1 MNRYLINIL
10 SMALVLLAT
19 SFSEGHNRSN
29 LLVVSPK
36 NLAPF
41 VDSESRGAT
50 LIGAYELA
58 AGETFSSILSDVGF
72 QSQEAHKI
80 VLAITP
86 FINLKK
92 LKSSTKISF
101 YSDGL
106 LNCCRSFHIRK
117 IVIEPLEGDA
127 VKLVSAGQEWLDTAG
142 RIPTNTWAAEKVPV
156 KVETRLVRFA
166 ANISQG
172 NLWRSAA
179 SAGIDPAAVSIFTDV
194 LGWELD
200 FEQELQDSGSFSF
213 IIEEILSNGRHLKW
227 SKIQVAEI
235 FTGKRTVQAIYFSG
249 NSNTPPGY
257 YRPDGQSLERMYLK
271 SPIEGSRITSGFSF
285 ARLHPIL
292 KSNRPHLGIDYAAP
306 MGTPIRSIGDGIVKE
321 AEFHEGSG
329 NFLKIRHNSI
339 YETAYKHLSAFA
351 QHIKPGT
358 RVERGEVIGFV
369 GATGWAT
376 GPHLHFEVYRNGE
389 YVDPVKEIFPSSS
402 PIDLNSIS
410 KFKKSSNFW
419 LAQLPKKFSSD
430 FLVRD

>member
-1 MNRYLINIL
+1 MKRYLINIL

-19 SFSEGHNRSN
+19 SFSEGHIRSN
-29 LLVVSPK
+29 LTVVSPK
-36 NLAPF
+36 NPAAF
-41 VDSESRGAT
+41 VDFESRGGT
-50 LIGAYELA
+50 FIGAHELT

-72 QSQEAHKI
+72 HSREAHKI

-106 LNCCRSFHIRK
+106 LNCCRSIHIRK
-117 IVIEPLEGDA
+117 IVIEPPEGDA
-127 VKLVSAGQEWLDTAG
+127 VQAVPANLESLDLVGG
-142 RIPTNTWAAEKVPV
+142 IPAVTWIAEKVPV
-156 KVETRLVRFA
+156 KVETRLVSFA
-166 ANISQG
+166 ANILQG

-179 SAGIDPAAVSIFTDV
+179 SAGIDPSAVSIFTDV
-194 LGWELD
+194 LGWEVD

-213 IIEEILSNGRHLKW
+213 IIEEVLSNGRHLRW
-227 SKIQVAEI
+227 SKIQAAEI

-249 NSNTPPGY
+249 NINTPPGY
-257 YRPDGQSLERMYLK
+257 YRPDGQSLERMFLK
-271 SPIEGSRITSGFSF
+271 NPIEGSRITSGFSF

-292 KSNRPHLGIDYAAP
+292 KSSRPHLGIDYAAP

-329 NFLKIRHNSI
+329 NFLKIRHNSV
-339 YETAYKHLSAFA
+339 YETAYKHLSSFA
-351 QHIKPGT
+351 LQIKPGT

-389 YVDPVKEIFPSSS
+389 YVDPVKEIFPSSN
-402 PIDLNSIS
+402 PIDLNSLS

-419 LAQLPKKFSSD
+419 LAQLPKKFGSD